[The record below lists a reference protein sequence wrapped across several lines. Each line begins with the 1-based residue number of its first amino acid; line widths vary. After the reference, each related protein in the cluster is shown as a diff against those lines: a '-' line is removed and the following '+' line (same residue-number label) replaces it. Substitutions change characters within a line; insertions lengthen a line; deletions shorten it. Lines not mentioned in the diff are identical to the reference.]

1 MKDLTEKK
9 LFDIIKKYIPDLT
22 ETDEYNFSDAYSIG
36 RNARYEFKCRRTH
49 YDNLLIEKIKWDK
62 LIKCDNVKYINSTP
76 NGVYA
81 FDLKVIKEPHWEER
95 EMPRTTE
102 FDNKEKSI
110 KLVGYINISE
120 GKDITLLIKKFL

>member
-1 MKDLTEKK
+1 MKDLTEKR

-22 ETDEYNFSDAYSIG
+22 ETDEYNFSDAYSLS

-76 NGVYA
+76 NGVYS
-81 FDLKVIKEPHWEER
+81 FDLKVIKEPYWEER
-95 EMPRTTE
+95 EMPKTTE
-102 FDNKEKSI
+102 FENKEKSI